1 MPLPNWRH
9 LWNQPPGFLLAKAE
23 FTAWTMKQEIMVNPG
38 EKWYSAVCDLNRNWS
53 RNPTINPH
61 PAKMNTIKA
70 LIINKTVPS
79 HLTPKD
85 GINYWQERVLLTLL
99 LSASVLGFFTY
110 IPSVYLS
117 IKESLWVVAVADTL
131 VLGIVFYLF
140 FNPKLPYPIRAA
152 GIPMISYF
160 LGLILIFTLGPFG
173 AGPVWLFFFPVLTAV
188 LLGARA
194 SMLALALNGVTV
206 AFIGLLI
213 HWNKTELMAQFGFKP
228 WHIAAENP
236 GMKWVV
242 VCANFMLLNILASV
256 CVTLVLNGLHN
267 SLISLSASEK
277 KYRQIF
283 ENILDVYFETDLSG
297 TLVEISPSISQV
309 SSFTQEE
316 TKGRPITELYA
327 VPEKRPD
334 LLSRLYAEGH
344 VNGYELAL
352 RDKNGETR
360 ACSVNAKLLRDAQ
373 GEPERVIGIFRDISE
388 QKAVAKKKKELEE
401 RLNRSKKMEALGLLA
416 GGVAHD
422 LNNVLSGVVT
432 YPELLLMDLD
442 QDSSMAQSL
451 KVIQRS
457 GIRATE
463 IVQDLLTLSRRGVIT
478 RNVVDLNSIIKDFLR
493 TPEYEKIIS
502 FHPGIEVETHIQAH
516 APLIKGSE
524 VHLLKTVMN
533 LISNAAEAQPSG
545 GLIRISTRNIRL
557 ETPLRGYD
565 RVHPGNYL
573 MLMVEDRGEGI
584 EPEDLDRI
592 FEPFFTKKV
601 MGRSGTGLGMAVVW
615 GTVQDHEGYIN
626 VDSTPGKGTRFDLY
640 FPITEDALAQGS
652 DPQDLSELMG
662 NREIILI
669 VDDVEP
675 QRQIASAALAR
686 LGYSP
691 VAVPSGEAA
700 VEYFKSQGQADLVL
714 LDMIMDPGIDGL
726 ETFRRIRMLR
736 PEMKA
741 VIASGFSR
749 TRQVAATMELGAGQY
764 IKKPY
769 TIEKIGMAVK
779 KELASGSKPGTGEG
793 E

>member
-1 MPLPNWRH
+1 M
-9 LWNQPPGFLLAKAE
+9 
-23 FTAWTMKQEIMVNPG
+23 
-38 EKWYSAVCDLNRNWS
+38 D
-53 RNPTINPH
+53 
-61 PAKMNTIKA
+61 TIKT
-70 LIINKTVPS
+70 LIQDRIIPS

-85 GINYWQERVLLTLL
+85 GIKYWQERVLLTLL
-99 LSASVLGFFTY
+99 LSASLLGFLAY

-117 IKESLWVVAVADTL
+117 VKESLWIVAVADTL
-131 VLGIVFYLF
+131 VLGIMVCLF
-140 FNPKLPYPIRAA
+140 FNPGLPYTVRAA
-152 GIPMISYF
+152 SIPLLAYV

-188 LLGARA
+188 LMGPRA
-194 SMLALALNGVTV
+194 SMLALVLNGITV
-206 AFIGLLI
+206 LFMGLLI

-236 GMKWVV
+236 VMKWVV
-242 VCANFMLLNILASV
+242 ISANFMLLNVLSSV

-297 TLVEISPSISQV
+297 TVIEISPSIFQV
-309 SSFTQEE
+309 SSFTQKE
-316 TKGRPITELYA
+316 TRGRPITDLYA
-327 VPEKRPD
+327 SSEKQPA
-334 LLSRLYAEGH
+334 LLKRLYAEGK
-344 VNGYELAL
+344 VNGYELAVK
-352 RDKNGETR
+352 DKNGIIR
-360 ACSVNAKLLRDAQ
+360 VCSVNAKLMRNDL
-373 GEPERVIGIFRDISE
+373 GEPERVIGILRDISE
-388 QKAVAKKKKELEE
+388 QKAIAEKQKDLEE

-432 YPELLLMDLD
+432 YPELLLMDLEEGS
-442 QDSSMAQSL
+442 QMAQSL
-451 KVIQRS
+451 QVIQQS

-478 RNVVDLNSIIKDFLR
+478 RNLVDLNQIIQEFLR
-493 TPEYEKIIS
+493 TPEYEKLFS
-502 FHPGIEVETHIQAH
+502 FHPGMTVDTDLQARS
-516 APLIKGSE
+516 PRIKGSE
-524 VHLLKTVMN
+524 IHLQKTVMN

-545 GLIRISTRNIRL
+545 GQIRVTTRNIHL
-557 ETPLRGYD
+557 KTPLRGYD
-565 RVHPGNYL
+565 RVHPGDYL
-573 MLMVEDRGEGI
+573 MLTVADQGEGI
-584 EPEDLDRI
+584 APEDLDRI

-626 VDSTPGKGTRFDLY
+626 VESTPGKGTRFDLY
-640 FPITEDALAQGS
+640 FPISDDAPEQTRDL
-652 DPQDLSELMG
+652 QDLSALMG

-669 VDDVEP
+669 VDDVES
-675 QRQIASAALAR
+675 QRQIASAALER

-691 VAVPSGEAA
+691 VSVPSGEAA
-700 VEYFKSQGQADLVL
+700 VDYFKSGSQADLVL

-726 ETFRRIRMLR
+726 ETFRRIRMHC
-736 PEMKA
+736 PGIKA

-749 TRQVAATMELGAGQY
+749 TRQVKAVMDLGAGQY

-769 TIEKIGMAVK
+769 TIENIGMAVK
-779 KELASGSKPGTGEG
+779 KELAAGLDG
-793 E
+793 

>member
-1 MPLPNWRH
+1 M
-9 LWNQPPGFLLAKAE
+9 A
-23 FTAWTMKQEIMVNPG
+23 
-38 EKWYSAVCDLNRNWS
+38 
-53 RNPTINPH
+53 INPH
-61 PAKMNTIKA
+61 PTKMNTIKA
-70 LIINKTVPS
+70 LIREKTIPS

-99 LSASVLGFFTY
+99 LSASVLGFLTY
-110 IPSVYLS
+110 LPSVYLS
-117 IKESLWVVAVADTL
+117 IKESLWVVAIADTL
-131 VLGIVFYLF
+131 VLGIVLYLF
-140 FNPKLPYPIRAA
+140 FNPGLPYPTRAA
-152 GIPMISYF
+152 GVPLISYC

-188 LLGARA
+188 LMGSRA
-194 SMLALALNGVTV
+194 SLLALALNGVTV

-213 HWNKTELMAQFGFKP
+213 RWNKTELMAQFGFKS
-228 WHIAAENP
+228 WHVAAENP

-242 VCANFMLLNILASV
+242 ICANFMLLNILSSV
-256 CVTLVLNGLHN
+256 CVTMVLNGLHK
-267 SLISLSASEK
+267 SLLSLSASEK

-283 ENILDVYFETDLSG
+283 ENILDVYFETDLAG
-297 TLVEISPSISQV
+297 TLIEISPSISQV

-316 TKGRPITELYA
+316 TRGRPITDLYA
-327 VPEKRPD
+327 APEKRPD
-334 LLSRLYAEGH
+334 LLSRLYAEGQ
-344 VNGYELAL
+344 VNGYDLVL
-352 RDKNGETR
+352 KDKNGETR
-360 ACSVNAKLLRDAQ
+360 ACSVNARLMRDAN

-388 QKAVAKKKKELEE
+388 QKAVAEKKKELEE

-432 YPELLLMDLD
+432 YPELLLMDIEED
-442 QDSSMAQSL
+442 GPMAQGL

-457 GIRATE
+457 GLRATE
-463 IVQDLLTLSRRGVIT
+463 IVQDLLTLSRRGVVT
-478 RNVVDLNSIIKDFLR
+478 RNVLDLNNIIREFLR
-493 TPEYEKIIS
+493 APEYEKILS
-502 FHPGIEVETHIQAH
+502 FHPGVEVTTHIQAH

-524 VHLLKTVMN
+524 VHLQKTVMN

-545 GLIRISTRNIRL
+545 GLIRISTRNIQL
-557 ETPLRGYD
+557 KTPLKGYD
-565 RVHPGNYL
+565 RVHPGDYL
-573 MLMVEDRGEGI
+573 MLTVEDRGEGI
-584 EPEDLDRI
+584 APEDLDRI

-615 GTVQDHEGYIN
+615 GTIQDHGGYIN
-626 VDSTPGKGTRFDLY
+626 VDSAPGKGTRFDLY
-640 FPITEDALAQGS
+640 FPLTEDVLEQQA
-652 DPQDLSELMG
+652 DPQDMSKLMG

-669 VDDVEP
+669 VDDVEA
-675 QRQIASAALAR
+675 QRQIASAALER

-691 VAVPSGEAA
+691 VSVPSGEAA
-700 VEYFKSQGQADLVL
+700 VEYFKSDGQADLVL

-726 ETFRRIRMLR
+726 ETFRRIRLLR
-736 PEMKA
+736 PGMKA

-749 TRQVAATMELGAGQY
+749 TRQVKSAMDLGAGQY

-779 KELASGSKPGTGEG
+779 KELAVGRESGNAE